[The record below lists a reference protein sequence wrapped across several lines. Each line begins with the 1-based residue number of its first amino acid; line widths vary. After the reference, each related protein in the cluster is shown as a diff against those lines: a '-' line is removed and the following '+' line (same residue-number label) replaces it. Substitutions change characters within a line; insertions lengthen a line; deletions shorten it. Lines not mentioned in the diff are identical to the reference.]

1 MSFKSKIQSFHDK
14 HYKLL
19 LILPLLILIFSA
31 VYLAVFYNANGAF
44 FKKDISL
51 TGGTT
56 ITIYDNLDIIKLKT
70 DLSTKLNDLN
80 IRDISDLSTGEL
92 KAVIIETTSEGQE
105 AKKIVEDYLGY
116 PLVEGEN
123 SSFEFT
129 GASLSQSFYKQLML
143 AMLVAFVFMAIV
155 IFIMFKNFVPSAA
168 VVLSAFLD
176 ILMTLIVINIAGIEL
191 STAGII
197 AFLMLIGYS
206 VDTDILLTNR
216 LLRRTDHS
224 LNLRIFNAFKTG
236 ITMTLTSFF
245 AILVALFIVA
255 PFSSVLTQ
263 IFTILVIGLL
273 FDLFNTWVTNVS
285 LLKWYVLRKKK

>member
-1 MSFKSKIQSFHDK
+1 MSFKSTIQNFHDK

-19 LILPLLILIFSA
+19 LLLPLIILLFSGI
-31 VYLAVFYNANGAF
+31 YLASFYKTHGDI

-56 ITIYDNLDIIKLKT
+56 ITIYDNLDLAKLNL
-70 DLSTKLNDLN
+70 DLSSKLTDLN

-92 KAVIIETTSEGQE
+92 KAVIIETTTEGQE
-105 AKKIVEDYLGY
+105 AKKVVEDYLGY
-116 PLVEGEN
+116 SLIEGEN

-129 GASLSQSFYKQLML
+129 GASLSQSFYKQLLL
-143 AMLVAFVFMAIV
+143 AMVVAFVFMAIV

-176 ILMTLIVINIAGIEL
+176 ILMTLIVIDIAGIEM

-197 AFLMLIGYS
+197 ALLMLIGYS

-216 LLRRTDHS
+216 VLRRTDHS
-224 LNLRIFNAFKTG
+224 LNLRLFNAFKTG
-236 ITMTLTSFF
+236 LTMSLTSFF
-245 AILVALFIVA
+245 AILVALIIVA

-273 FDLFNTWVTNVS
+273 FDIFNTWVTNVS